1 MSLATLVWEVREFY
15 ANDMEHCELASFD
28 AGEWSHASVI
38 HYYKCSWATQRAKS
52 ASPVPIVAEIISVE
66 SQRLMFSSQSCGAP
80 HKPHPKDS
88 SARHTSTNRNQGHQ
102 GQPSSPNTWASLWV
116 LVGASGVL

>member
-38 HYYKCSWATQRAKS
+38 HYCKCSWATQRAKS
-52 ASPVPIVAEIISVE
+52 ASPVPTVAEINLCRVSETHVQFTILWCTSQAP
-66 SQRLMFSSQSCGAP
+66 SQR
-80 HKPHPKDS
+80 
-88 SARHTSTNRNQGHQ
+88 
-102 GQPSSPNTWASLWV
+102 
-116 LVGASGVL
+116 